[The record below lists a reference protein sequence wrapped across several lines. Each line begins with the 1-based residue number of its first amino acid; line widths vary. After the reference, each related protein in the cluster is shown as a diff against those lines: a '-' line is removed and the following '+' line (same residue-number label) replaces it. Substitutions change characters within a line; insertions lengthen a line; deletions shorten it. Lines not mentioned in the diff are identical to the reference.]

1 MALRLGVCRVSN
13 VGVVAGSACALLS
26 NGTARSAAVFSNTV
40 TCNTLVCNAL
50 SCMTLNTTSSIACNT
65 LSCSNNFTANTVNFR
80 TAIGNAL
87 QCGNILATNV
97 TCSNLGVSIATCG
110 NVVASNVACSN
121 LAVNSIL
128 CGSIVGTSFACSGL
142 GATNIQCS
150 NVMVSSGMNL
160 PNAASFTGEYAEL
173 SDTPLAACYSNNA
186 LTYNMKT
193 YAASGVSAGL
203 TGKAT
208 FYATTNGVNTGP
220 AMFSNIISIQ
230 LTPYYPSAAGFS
242 TVISC
247 ITSVSTDNK
256 TIVAY
261 GATNGAAVPAGTR
274 FYLLVHGV

>member
-1 MALRLGVCRVSN
+1 MAIRLGVCRVSN
-13 VGVVAGSACALLS
+13 VGVVAGTACALLS
-26 NGTARSAAVFSNTV
+26 NGTTRSTAVFSNTV
-40 TCNTLVCNAL
+40 TCNTLFCNAL

-65 LSCSNNFTANTVNFR
+65 LSCSNIFTANTVNFR
-80 TAIGNAL
+80 TAVGNAL

-128 CGSIVGTSFACSGL
+128 CGSIVGSSFACSNL
-142 GATNIQCS
+142 GATNIQCG
-150 NVMVSSGMNL
+150 NVLVTSGMNL

-173 SDTPLAACYSNNA
+173 DNIPLTACYSNNL
-186 LTYNMKT
+186 LTFGVKT
-193 YAASGVSAGL
+193 FAGAAASSGT

-208 FYATTNGVNTGP
+208 FYLTSNAASTGT
-220 AMFSNIISIQ
+220 ALFSSIASLQ
-230 LTPYYPSAAGFS
+230 LTPYYPSATFYSA
-242 TVISC
+242 VIAC

-256 TIVAY
+256 TVVAY
-261 GATNGAAVPAGTR
+261 GTTNGSAVPAGTR